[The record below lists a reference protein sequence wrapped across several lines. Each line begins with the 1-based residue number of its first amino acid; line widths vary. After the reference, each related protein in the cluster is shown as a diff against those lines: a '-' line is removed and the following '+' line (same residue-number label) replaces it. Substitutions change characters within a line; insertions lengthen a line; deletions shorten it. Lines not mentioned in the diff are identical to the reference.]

1 MNSDDV
7 LTFWFPV
14 LIICVIFV
22 CLITNSGN
30 ETSSSSTTNNQKA
43 MYEQV
48 KVDGARLYKVQL
60 LCPDKTYM
68 YLTTDSCVFDSHGA
82 IEFTDYSSSFKVKS
96 SCPAVCSSVIRK
108 TEDFKLTKE
117 QMEKTYLL
125 NDQNIP
131 VIGEDKSLET
141 TSKLPQSIIINNNNV
156 QK

>member
-1 MNSDDV
+1 MRDDYFIIGLPILMCV
-7 LTFWFPV
+7 LS
-14 LIICVIFV
+14 IIILNTIVDH
-22 CLITNSGN
+22 

-108 TEDFKLTKE
+108 TEDVKLTKE
-117 QMEKTYLL
+117 QIEKTYLL
-125 NDQNIP
+125 NDQNVPI
-131 VIGEDKSLET
+131 IDENKSLET
-141 TSKLPQSIIINNNNV
+141 NSKLPQSIIINNNNV